1 MPINSSKLIKMTR
14 FLQLLFIAQF
24 IGIAI
29 YTVYVGTHKGWDL
42 ASVFFSDLSSLNW
55 AGQFNF
61 DFLNYLVLSGIWIA
75 WRHKFSFTGIISG
88 VIASILGILFF
99 APYLFFVSINT
110 KGETKKILL
119 GEHYS

>member
-1 MPINSSKLIKMTR
+1 MTK

-24 IGIAI
+24 IGIVI
-29 YTVYVGTHKGWDL
+29 YTVYVGTHDGWDL
-42 ASVFFSDLSSLNW
+42 ASVFFGDLSSLSW

-75 WRHKFSFTGIISG
+75 CRHKFSFTGVILG

-99 APYLFFVSINT
+99 APYLFFASINA
-110 KGETKKILL
+110 KGDAKKMLL
-119 GEHYS
+119 GEQ